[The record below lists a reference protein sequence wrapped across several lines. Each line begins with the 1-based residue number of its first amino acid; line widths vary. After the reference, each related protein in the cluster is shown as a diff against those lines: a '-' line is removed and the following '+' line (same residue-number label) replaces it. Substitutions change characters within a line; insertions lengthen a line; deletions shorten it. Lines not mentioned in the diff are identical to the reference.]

1 MSTDDE
7 DVRRPWVFILD
18 TCVLL
23 DIVRSPVRREFS
35 PESSRAL
42 VDVSSRV
49 RAQAQKFRIV
59 IPSLVRE
66 EFELNLSKVQDDAVQ
81 ELSRMLSN

>member
-7 DVRRPWVFILD
+7 DVSRPWVFILD

-23 DIVRSPVRREFS
+23 DIVRAPVRREFS
-35 PESSRAL
+35 RESARAL
-42 VDVSSRV
+42 VDVSSWV